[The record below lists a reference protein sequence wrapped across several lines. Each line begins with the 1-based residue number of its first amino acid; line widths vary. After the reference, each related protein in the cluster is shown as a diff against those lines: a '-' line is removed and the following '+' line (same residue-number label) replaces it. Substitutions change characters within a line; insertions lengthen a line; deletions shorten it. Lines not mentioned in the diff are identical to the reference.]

1 MRNEDADISAQLQI
15 LLDKQAISEVLY
27 RRSRASDRCDI
38 ELALSCYHA
47 DATEVHP
54 GSASV
59 LAHDFI
65 TKHSAMVTAKGAN
78 IHMMYHGLLNMLID
92 VDGDSAFAET
102 YNIAMHREKTPDG
115 DIEYQI
121 GGRLLDSFER
131 RDGRWAIAHREI
143 VMDWSH
149 VAPVGPQFWDNL
161 SHSVVLGSRSG
172 DDALYRYIRRGG
184 EGGHAARRAPAEVQ
198 PAS

>member
-1 MRNEDADISAQLQI
+1 MAEDSERVPERLQV
-15 LLDKQAISEVLY
+15 LLDKQEIAEVLY

-38 ELALSCYHA
+38 ELALSCYHD

-59 LAHDFI
+59 LARDFI
-65 TKHSAMVTAKGAN
+65 TKHSAMVTAKGKD
-78 IHMMYHGLLNMLID
+78 IYMMYHGLLNMLIR
-92 VDGDSAFAET
+92 VDGDRAFVET
-102 YNIAMHREKTPDG
+102 YNLAMHRERRPDG
-115 DIEYQI
+115 DVEFQI

-149 VAPVGPQFWDNL
+149 VTPVGEQFWDKMQ
-161 SHSVVLGSRSG
+161 HSVVLGVRG
-172 DDALYRYIRRGG
+172 ADDPLYRFIGRGPVG
-184 EGGHAARRAPAEVQ
+184 ETADGPART
-198 PAS
+198 

>member
-1 MRNEDADISAQLQI
+1 MAERGAAIDRVQE
-15 LLDKQAISEVLY
+15 LLDKQDITELLY

-38 ELALSCYHA
+38 DLALSCYHV

-54 GSASV
+54 GSESV

-78 IHMMYHGLLNMLID
+78 IYMMYHALLNMLIQ
-92 VDGDSAFAET
+92 VDGDKAFAET
-102 YNIAMHREKTPDG
+102 YNLAMHREKTPEG
-115 DIEYQI
+115 DVEFQI
-121 GGRLLDSFER
+121 GGRLLDTLER

-149 VAPVGPQFWDNL
+149 VGPIGKQFWDGM
-161 SHSVVLGSRSG
+161 SHSVVLGVRG
-172 DDALYRYIRRGG
+172 ADDALYRYIARGV
-184 EGGHAARRAPAEVQ
+184 AAA
-198 PAS
+198 